1 MTKILLVDD
10 HRLVRNGIRLIID
23 THDKLSVVAEV
34 DSAEDALMYL
44 ENNILPDLVL
54 TDLNMQGMDGI
65 TFIRM
70 AKKIYPD
77 VRFALLSMVEE
88 PNEVAEAFRSGA
100 DGYLSK
106 GGDYDEILFGLLRLS
121 QGHKYLMTNFGL
133 RFMEN
138 FDVESSTSVD
148 VASRLSQYEIT
159 EREFAVLELIA
170 QGFTAVEIADK
181 IFLSKRTVEG
191 HRQNLI
197 DKAGV
202 KNTAHLVKF
211 AFERGILN

>member
-34 DSAEDALMYL
+34 DSAEDALVYL
-44 ENNILPDLVL
+44 EQNTLPDLVL
-54 TDLNMQGMDGI
+54 TDVNMLGMDGI
-65 TFIRM
+65 SFIRM
-70 AKKIYPD
+70 AKKIYPE
-77 VRFALLSMVEE
+77 VKFAILSMIEE
-88 PNEVAEAFRSGA
+88 LVQVVEAFRAGA

-106 GGDYDEILFGLLRLS
+106 GGDYDEILFGLLRLA

-138 FDVESSTSVD
+138 FDVESSTTVD
-148 VASRLSQYEIT
+148 VSSRLTKYEIS

-191 HRQNLI
+191 HRQNLM
-197 DKAGV
+197 DKTKS
-202 KNTAHLVKF
+202 KNTADLIRF
-211 AFERGILN
+211 AFQQKLLS

>member
-23 THDKLSVVAEV
+23 SHDKLSVAEEV
-34 DSAEDALMYL
+34 DSAEDALIYL
-44 ENNILPDLVL
+44 EQNTLPDLVL
-54 TDLNMQGMDGI
+54 TDLNMQGMDGMS
-65 TFIRM
+65 FIRM

-77 VRFALLSMVEE
+77 LRFAVLSMIEE
-88 PNEVAEAFRSGA
+88 PTEVAEAFRSGA

-106 GGDYDEILFGLLRLS
+106 GGDYDEIVFGLLRLS
-121 QGHKYLMTNFGL
+121 QGHRYLMTNFGL

-138 FDVESSTSVD
+138 FDVESSTDID
-148 VASRLSQYEIT
+148 VASRLAQYEIS

-191 HRQNLI
+191 HRQNLM
-197 DKAGV
+197 DKTKS
-202 KNTAHLVKF
+202 KNTADLIRF
-211 AFERGILN
+211 AFQQKLLS